1 MGNRIMKESITTSE
15 KLAKLS
21 HFEFSLWVG
30 LVTQADDYGCGDA
43 RAAIVRNFVFPLLED
58 VTVKDV
64 EQAIKRLEKVGCIR
78 IYKAE
83 GMPYFWFPNWLE
95 HQRLRNHKPKFPQ
108 PPELE
113 AVIARRRAE
122 TAAASEKRKKAG
134 RDKPYDYE
142 PAYEGFEEPEEAP
155 VSEEPVPE
163 EAASDES
170 VPEKTPVTA
179 EERMYAAFD
188 ARECREQLESYE
200 SFGMKPPEA
209 LARRARS
216 LGLYLRNTG

>member
-1 MGNRIMKESITTSE
+1 MGNRILKESITTSE

-21 HFEFSLWVG
+21 HFEFRLWVG

-43 RAAIVRNFVFPLLED
+43 RASIVRNFVFPLQED
-58 VTVKDV
+58 VTTKDV
-64 EQAIKRLEKVGCIR
+64 ERAMKRLEKVGCIR
-78 IYKAE
+78 VYRVE
-83 GMPYFWFPNWLE
+83 GKPYFWFPNWLE

-155 VSEEPVPE
+155 ASEESVPE
-163 EAASDES
+163 EALSKEPARVE
-170 VPEKTPVTA
+170 TPVTA
-179 EERMYAAFD
+179 EDSVYAAID
-188 ARECREQLESYE
+188 ARECRERLKCYDT
-200 SFGMKPPEA
+200 FGKRPPEA
-209 LARRARS
+209 LVRRARS
-216 LGLYLRNTG
+216 LGLFLGNTG

>member
-1 MGNRIMKESITTSE
+1 MGNRILKESITTSQ

-21 HFEFSLWVG
+21 HFEFRLWVG
-30 LVTQADDYGCGDA
+30 LITQADDYGCGDA
-43 RAAIVRNFVFPLLED
+43 RAAIVRNFVFPLQED
-58 VTVKDV
+58 VTTKEV
-64 EQAIKRLEKVGCIR
+64 ERAMKRLEKADCIR
-78 IYKAE
+78 IYKVD

-155 VSEEPVPE
+155 VSEDSAPG
-163 EAASDES
+163 EAALEDPAPAE
-170 VPEKTPVTA
+170 TPMTA
-179 EERMYAAFD
+179 EDSAYAAFGP
-188 ARECREQLESYE
+188 RECREQLTGYA
-200 SFGMKPPEA
+200 SFGMKPPEP

-216 LGLYLRNTG
+216 LGIYLGNTG